1 MSKPRPGEVF
11 KYPFLWKRQEIDGE
25 TEGRKPRPVCLAIT
39 MANADGDTV
48 IFIVPI
54 STLPPNDGRIA
65 IQVPLI
71 EAKRAGLSTGKQCW
85 VILDEF
91 NYDVF
96 ERSYVFED
104 RTPIGAFSPRFTS
117 ELQRILIATLRKGT
131 ITSVDRLH

>member
-1 MSKPRPGEVF
+1 
-11 KYPFLWKRQEIDGE
+11 
-25 TEGRKPRPVCLAIT
+25 

-117 ELQRILIATLRKGT
+117 ELQHILIATLRKGT